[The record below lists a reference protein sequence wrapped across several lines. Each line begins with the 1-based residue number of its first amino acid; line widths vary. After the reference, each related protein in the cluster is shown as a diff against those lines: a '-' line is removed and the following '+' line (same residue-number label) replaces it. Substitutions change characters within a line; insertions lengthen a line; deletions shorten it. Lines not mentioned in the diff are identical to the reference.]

1 MPELGV
7 GSEIAGC
14 RLESIAGR
22 GGMGVVWR
30 ATQIALNR
38 PVALKAIAPQLAQ
51 DQAFRD
57 RFQRESLLAASIDH
71 PNVIPVYEAG
81 ELDGTLFLI
90 MRWVDGT
97 DLRARIMAEGRMA
110 PAKAIRLLRPVASA
124 LAAAHRR
131 GLIHRDVK
139 PANVLI
145 TTGDDEADEHVYLT
159 DFGIAR
165 RNDSRGMTRTGVL
178 VGTLDYIAPE
188 MIQGGRGNQLS
199 DIYGFGCMLFET
211 LTGHVPFDRPTELA
225 KMHAHITDPVPIDD
239 LPPALVP
246 IVSRAMAKN
255 PEDRFGS
262 ASELVAALDALR
274 ETGTGARTGPVEPD
288 PATVLS
294 SAVAEEDGATVLAP
308 STPPPPPET
317 PAPPPETP
325 APPPETP
332 APPPT
337 DDQPTTLDRPA
348 TPPPATPVSPATPPP
363 PAAPPTPAT
372 PPPPAAPATPVMRTS
387 AAAPP
392 PERRRLL
399 LPLVLLGV
407 VVLIVAVLVATSGGG
422 GNGGGTPTVSARV
435 VSGSGVAAGA
445 PKAIGDTPV
454 ALAPD
459 TGDAWAATR
468 GQLIQ
473 LAAGGGT
480 QIVDQQSYS
489 GPATALAVDARSRLW
504 LTGIGRPD
512 GVHPAKGNVIEAGQG
527 TNLLALDSQAAWI
540 GTRGASTIVRADLGS
555 LSSAPHPVTGP
566 LATFGVGFARV
577 WAAASDGRVTVL
589 DADGNR
595 NAVPAPNVAPGT
607 VGVVPSNGVWFVSSD
622 GTLNR
627 MDPRTALPEVK
638 SSGHYVLHPVSQHID
653 GGATAVGAWPDT
665 NAIWILS
672 RASRSL
678 VRVATQGAED
688 GKITAR
694 VTFGADP
701 GHLAVGDHVVWVDIP
716 SAHEVIPITYR

>member
-1 MPELGV
+1 MPEFGV

-81 ELDGTLFLI
+81 ELNGTLFLI

-97 DLRARIMAEGRMA
+97 DLRGRVMAEGRMP
-110 PAKAIRLLRPVASA
+110 PATAIRLLRPVASA

-145 TTGDDEADEHVYLT
+145 TAADEESDEHVYLT

-178 VGTLDYIAPE
+178 VGTIDYIAPE
-188 MIQGGRGNQLS
+188 MIQGGRGTQLS
-199 DIYGFGCMLFET
+199 DIYGFGCMLYET
-211 LTGHVPFDRPTELA
+211 LTGRVPFDRPTELA
-225 KMHAHITDPVPIDD
+225 KMHAHISDPVPVDD

-246 IVSRAMAKN
+246 VVTRAMAKN

-262 ASELVAALDALR
+262 AGELVAALDALSG
-274 ETGTGARTGPVEPD
+274 TGTGAGARTAAADPEPG
-288 PATVLS
+288 ATVLS
-294 SAVAEEDGATVLAP
+294 SEVAEEDGATDLEEDGATVLA
-308 STPPPPPET
+308 
-317 PAPPPETP
+317 
-325 APPPETP
+325 
-332 APPPT
+332 
-337 DDQPTTLDRPA
+337 QP
-348 TPPPATPVSPATPPP
+348 TPPPAQPVTPATTPPATPPP
-363 PAAPPTPAT
+363 PAQPVRPATPPAPAAPPTP
-372 PPPPAAPATPVMRTS
+372 VMPS
-387 AAAPP
+387 APP
-392 PERRRLL
+392 SAPPQRRRLL

-407 VVLIVAVLVATSGGG
+407 VLIVVVVLVATSGGG
-422 GNGGGTPTVSARV
+422 SSGGGGATVTARV
-435 VSGSGVAAGA
+435 VSGSGVTAGS
-445 PKAIGDTPV
+445 PKAIGDTPL

-468 GQLIQ
+468 GQLVQ
-473 LAAGGGT
+473 LAAGDGT

-489 GPATALAVDARSRLW
+489 GPAAALAVDPRSRLW
-504 LTGIGRPD
+504 VTGVGRPD
-512 GVHPAKGNVIEAGQG
+512 GVHLAKGNVIEAGQG
-527 TNLLALDSQAAWI
+527 TNLIAIDSQAAWI
-540 GTRGASTIVRADLGS
+540 ATRGSSTIVRADLGS
-555 LSSAPHPVTGP
+555 LSAAPHPVTGP
-566 LATFGVGFARV
+566 LSAFGVAFARV
-577 WAAASDGRVTVL
+577 WAVASDGRVTVL

-595 NAVPAPNVAPGT
+595 DAVPAPNVTPGT

-627 MDPRTALPEVK
+627 MDPRTNLAEVK
-638 SSGHYVLHPVSQHID
+638 SSGHYVLHPVPLRVE
-653 GGATAVGAWPDT
+653 GATAVGAWRDT

-678 VRVATQGAED
+678 VRVGTRGADD

-694 VTFGADP
+694 VTFGGTP